1 MTEKENKL
9 IEDLFKQA
17 AQQQIE
23 DNGFTEKVME
33 AIGNGQWAIGNGQLK
48 MDNGQWAIGN
58 GQWTIENGQLNRDNG
73 KLLSMLWTWFCIAV
87 SLVLFFVFNGW
98 EMLKASLHVL
108 YASILTSFE
117 VFLTTAPTAEFDLNP
132 WMILLALGF
141 VSIYLP
147 YRTARKLSA
156 IL

>member
-17 AQQQIE
+17 TRQQIE
-23 DNGFTEKVME
+23 DNGFTERVMAQVE
-33 AIGNGQWAIGNGQLK
+33 RVDQTSLVPH
-48 MDNGQWAIGN
+48 
-58 GQWTIENGQLNRDNG
+58 R
-73 KLLSMLWTWFCIAV
+73 LSMLWTWFCIAV

-98 EMLKASLHVL
+98 EMLKASLMVL
-108 YASILTSFE
+108 YAAVRTSLE
-117 VFLTTAPTAEFDLNP
+117 VFVTTAPTTEFDLTP

-147 YRTARKLSA
+147 YQTARKLSA
-156 IL
+156 TL